1 MAVASKQ
8 GNQLTHRWLFFRIL
22 MNTLIWTPPLQM
34 HSNGTSDPLDMYVC
48 VCDIWIRSRNHNM
61 WKSKGTFERW
71 KEWVLLK
78 SQTHHF
84 LQIVHDSRL
93 QARSPMLMDQTS
105 WCIRSQPTEPGC
117 VDAKTATTQPFSED
131 ISSSPEIA
139 FCICKSNS
147 QYHKQK
153 QHYSKQFK
161 CTWNQSKTTESIAE
175 HQLVDPSIFTLASD
189 SGCFLVL
196 SSCVICVP
204 VCDKHNPKAHK
215 AMRPHKH
222 YRPTNKISAYPYES
236 QCHFCIHSVHAS
248 QRAQTGIVWNC
259 AISSVGG
266 RTTETQSN
274 SVTEQTSEK
283 FTLLLVLAQAIR

>member
-22 MNTLIWTPPLQM
+22 MKTLIWTPPLQM

-48 VCDIWIRSRNHNM
+48 VCDIWIRSRNHSM

-93 QARSPMLMDQTS
+93 QAHSPMLMDQTS

-131 ISSSPEIA
+131 ISSSSPETA

-147 QYHKQK
+147 QYHKDK
-153 QHYSKQFK
+153 QH
-161 CTWNQSKTTESIAE
+161 
-175 HQLVDPSIFTLASD
+175 
-189 SGCFLVL
+189 
-196 SSCVICVP
+196 
-204 VCDKHNPKAHK
+204 
-215 AMRPHKH
+215 
-222 YRPTNKISAYPYES
+222 
-236 QCHFCIHSVHAS
+236 
-248 QRAQTGIVWNC
+248 
-259 AISSVGG
+259 
-266 RTTETQSN
+266 
-274 SVTEQTSEK
+274 
-283 FTLLLVLAQAIR
+283 